1 MRTPPED
8 AIKERQRLLYV
19 QPSPC
24 PVCVLMI
31 CYRWR
36 YGAGDPR
43 AVVLGLPLVR
53 RYGELVESQKKCA
66 KLAARK
72 AAAIKAKAEYEASL
86 AKM

>member
-1 MRTPPED
+1 M
-8 AIKERQRLLYV
+8 
-19 QPSPC
+19 
-24 PVCVLMI
+24 
-31 CYRWR
+31 
-36 YGAGDPR
+36 
-43 AVVLGLPLVR
+43 VR